1 MESSPQCV
9 PWPVA
14 DPALTQELLDL
25 LQQGMQYKQV
35 KKGANEVTKS
45 LSRGTSEIVVL
56 AADTDPLA
64 ILMHVP
70 VLCEDKNVPYV
81 FLPNKHALGR
91 ACGVT
96 RPIIAAT
103 ITSND
108 AGDLAPQIEYLRAKV
123 ERLAI

>member
-108 AGDLAPQIEYLRAKV
+108 AGDLAPQIEHLRAKV

>member
-1 MESSPQCV
+1 
-9 PWPVA
+9 
-14 DPALTQELLDL
+14 
-25 LQQGMQYKQV
+25 
-35 KKGANEVTKS
+35 
-45 LSRGTSEIVVL
+45 
-56 AADTDPLA
+56 
-64 ILMHVP
+64 MHVP